1 MIKLRAFFRTDRGI
15 LWGTNA
21 FFLALAIF
29 FVGYAWWVA
38 VHLKQ
43 SIQADFHSRAE
54 VAAVRTADAVA
65 VNINA
70 RFDDLAFL
78 RNVFSAQGT
87 DRLLPS
93 AKALSAFVAFQ
104 HTHQAITAINILDP
118 SGNRIVWSSVKQ
130 PARPI
135 TSGKDFSPLPG
146 DPDRLV
152 GRASYGHRAHAWV
165 LSMRKRI
172 RDNEGHVMGFIGS
185 PFVLSNLSVIHTP
198 VDLQSIVLMR
208 PHGQVISV
216 WKDGHWAPPDTPLP
230 RFSGQVV
237 VPVPGYPW
245 DLQVQWT
252 AAALDQAFWQ
262 KERPNL
268 LALLIALF
276 MLGGMAVLTQ
286 QLLRRMLRLGQYQAA
301 AVLAQQDLLRLAD
314 PEVMYQRLVKVVVEQ
329 TEAIGAYVAVPDTGS
344 EWLRVV
350 AASADTPDLQQAM
363 EYLTPSR
370 DATRFP
376 DGNMVPSLAF
386 REKTPQGPVSPHQSP
401 AMTAVQRQQ
410 APLSRIRS
418 VMAYPVFMCEEV
430 EPFAVLVI
438 ESDAPRH
445 FTPSLQRLLSQLAA
459 TLGLALT
466 QWRHHRELLEKETEI
481 QQIAAIASRRNE
493 QLDALIEAIPDAV
506 FLKDGMGRWLVINEA
521 AKRLFQL
528 RDIPWK
534 GKTDLELADLHPA
547 FRAIHEA
554 CLADDEKAWR
564 AGQMVV
570 VEENMVREDGQLA
583 TFETRKVPIFGK
595 DGQREGLVII
605 GRDVTERKA
614 TEARIQRMAFYDA
627 LTHLPNRRALE
638 TEMDRALARAQRN
651 KKLLAVCML
660 DLDDFKPVN
669 DRYGHESGDEV
680 LITLGKRLPTVLRRT
695 DFVARLGGDE
705 FVLLIEDLDDLDALE
720 PVLNKVEQA
729 ITTPIPLGNGKTVRV
744 GMSMGVVLYPLGD
757 WETADRLLR
766 EADRALYES
775 KSHKAERERSWVL
788 LGESPKLVRNP
799 VQQLLDNGALE
810 VWYQPILDNRARKV
824 VGVEALA
831 RLRDGDGKIWTP
843 AEFLPQ
849 LQEKDLFELSRQVF
863 QQTLIDLSVLDAL
876 GLSLWVSVNIDPHS
890 VSDAC
895 VACLREMIAHGAVD
909 PSRITLE
916 ILEGSD
922 FLEQQ
927 AALEHLLAL
936 KAEGIRLALDDVG
949 SAYASLLRMK
959 DPPIDEIKLDQG
971 FVRTLEERPQDLH
984 FVDSIKDLAAGMG
997 VDLVVEGVE
1006 TDDILDAV
1014 MVLGVKFIQ
1023 GYGIARPMPLAQLQE
1038 FLAHQSSLHR
1048 QHPTSL
1054 LGLYAAQLAN
1064 HSTLKKAIRQNPR
1077 LVDYMTL
1084 VDATICPIHDDLRRL
1099 GLDDGGP
1106 LDRLHQ
1112 EYHRAIAVMDAMLIS
1127 SPTDDDWSAVDQA
1140 GKTLERAILEEFR
1153 KAKESRDL

>member
-1 MIKLRAFFRTDRGI
+1 MG
-15 LWGTNA
+15 
-21 FFLALAIF
+21 
-29 FVGYAWWVA
+29 
-38 VHLKQ
+38 
-43 SIQADFHSRAE
+43 
-54 VAAVRTADAVA
+54 
-65 VNINA
+65 
-70 RFDDLAFL
+70 
-78 RNVFSAQGT
+78 
-87 DRLLPS
+87 RLLPS
-93 AKALSAFVAFQ
+93 ATVLSAFVAFQ

-146 DPDRLV
+146 DLDRLL
-152 GRASYGHRAHAWV
+152 GRASYAHRAHAWV
-165 LSMRKRI
+165 LTMRQRI
-172 RDNEGHVMGFIGS
+172 RDNEGRVLGFIGS

-198 VDLQSIVLMR
+198 ADLQSIVLMR

-216 WKDGHWAPPDTPLP
+216 WKGGHWAPPDTPLP
-230 RFSGQVV
+230 HFSGQVV
-237 VPVPGYPW
+237 APVPGYPW

-262 KERPNL
+262 KERLEL
-268 LALLIALF
+268 LTLLMALF
-276 MLGGMAVLTQ
+276 MLGSMAVLTQ
-286 QLLRRMLRLGQYQAA
+286 QLLRRMLRLRQYQAA

-314 PEVMYQRLVKVVVEQ
+314 PEVMYQRLVEVVVEQ
-329 TEAIGAYVAVPDTGS
+329 TEAVGAYVAVPDTGS

-350 AASADTPDLQQAM
+350 AASADTSDLRQAM
-363 EYLTPSR
+363 EHLTPSR

-418 VMAYPVFMCEEV
+418 VMAYPVFVCEEV
-430 EPFAVLVI
+430 EPSAVLVI

-445 FTPSLQRLLSQLAA
+445 FTTSLQRLLGQLAA

-493 QLDALIEAIPDAV
+493 QLAALIEAIPDAV
-506 FLKDGMGRWLVINEA
+506 FLKDGMGRWLIVNEA

-528 RDIPWK
+528 RDLPWQ

-547 FRAIHEA
+547 FRDIHEA

-583 TFETRKVPIFGK
+583 TFETRKVPVFAK
-595 DGQREGLVII
+595 DGQRDGLVIL
-605 GRDVTERKA
+605 GRDITERKVA
-614 TEARIQRMAFYDA
+614 EARIQRMALYDD
-627 LTHLPNRRALE
+627 LTGLPNRHFLGIQME
-638 TEMDRALARAQRN
+638 QDMARAARHN
-651 KKLLAVCML
+651 RLLAVCML
-660 DLDDFKPVN
+660 DLDNFKPVN
-669 DRYGHESGDEV
+669 DTYGHESGDEV
-680 LITLGKRLPTVLRRT
+680 LVALGKRLPKVLRKS

-705 FVLLIEDLDDLDALE
+705 FVLLVEDLDDLDDLTQT
-720 PVLNKVEQA
+720 LTKVEDA
-729 ITTPIPLGNGKTVRV
+729 IATPILLSNGETIELAA
-744 GMSMGVVLYPLGD
+744 SMGIFLYPLGD
-757 WETADRLLR
+757 GETGDQLLR
-766 EADRALYES
+766 WADQALYES
-775 KSHKAERERSWVL
+775 KARKADRELPWTIYGEERKAPRT
-788 LGESPKLVRNP
+788 PAQR
-799 VQQLLDNGALE
+799 LLDGGALE
-810 VWYQPILDNRARKV
+810 VWYQPILDNRARRV

-831 RLRDGDGKIWTP
+831 RLRGEDGKIWPP

-849 LQEKDLFELSRQVF
+849 LREKDLFDLSRQVLE
-863 QQTLIDLSVLDAL
+863 QALTDLPILDAA
-876 GLSLWVSVNIDPHS
+876 GFPLWVSVNIDAHS

-895 VACLREMIAHGAVD
+895 VACLREMIAQGAVD

-927 AALEHLLAL
+927 AALEHLLEL
-936 KAEGIRLALDDVG
+936 KAQGIRLALDDVG

-959 DPPIDEIKLDQG
+959 DLPIDEIKLDQG

-984 FVDSIKDLAAGMG
+984 FVESIQDLAAGMG

-1014 MVLGVKFIQ
+1014 TVLGVKFLQ

-1048 QHPTSL
+1048 QHPTGL

-1112 EYHRAIAVMDAMLIS
+1112 EYHRAIAVMAALPDRNDLPMGTHEDDGLQVRRGMDHAEIGENERRADEPQHTAFVVPDALPHGQHPGMGPMGVG
-1127 SPTDDDWSAVDQA
+1127 SPAQ
-1140 GKTLERAILEEFR
+1140 KAIQIPWKGR
-1153 KAKESRDL
+1153 KIRLY